1 MPLII
6 PSNSI
11 SAGGYEV
18 DNSLRFDDGSSDYLY
33 RTFTTPTNNKIF
45 TWSGWVKRGSI
56 GTSSSQNFLRTNGAT
71 SDGIRFADQSID
83 GNLDGIRIFFNNST
97 SGDLNTTQ
105 KFRDVSA
112 WYHIVLSV
120 DTTQATASDRVKLYI
135 NGEQVTSFNTETYPA
150 LNHTPKLNSATQHN
164 IGTHQGNEIF
174 DGYMSEVVFIDGQQ
188 LDPTSFGEFDEDSGI
203 WKPIDVS
210 GLTFGTNGF
219 YLDFENSGS
228 LGADVSGNSN
238 NFTVNNLTSIDQTTD
253 TPTNNFATLNPLSTV
268 HTENI
273 SSMLS
278 NGNVDYS
285 PSGDYSI
292 VKSNIP
298 FGTTGKWYVEAK
310 INTTPGG
317 SGGLGVQRLPATS
330 YSTNSYLSYQCNDYC
345 YSYQGGGKIA
355 KGSAS
360 STTVASGL
368 EVFTAGDIIAML
380 FDADNNEIK
389 WYNNDTLIYTLD
401 LSTAPDGYYINDG
414 EWVFAYMGYSGNG
427 TININFGNPTI
438 TISSGNSDANGYG
451 NFEYSTKDG
460 YALNTKNLA
469 EYG

>member
-6 PSNSI
+6 PSNTI
-11 SAGGYEV
+11 SAAGYEI
-18 DNSLRFDDGSSDYLY
+18 DNSLRFDDGSSDYLEK
-33 RTFTTPTNNKIF
+33 TFSTSSDDIDVWTF
-45 TWSGWVKRGSI
+45 SVWFKRGFI
-56 GTSSSQNFLRTNGAT
+56 GTAWHPFFEADDGAN
-71 SDGIRFADQSID
+71 SDTIGIYNDQLYLGDRSGTASVTIP
-83 GNLDGIRIFFNNST
+83 NL
-97 SGDLNTTQ
+97 
-105 KFRDVSA
+105 FRDPSA
-112 WYHIVLSV
+112 WYHLYIRWNGSLSGLSNVL
-120 DTTQATASDRVKLYI
+120 KIYI
-135 NGEQVTSFNTETYPA
+135 NGIEATSFSA
-150 LNHTPKLNSATQHN
+150 LVNRLLLDTDTFNFGANVQKRIGNRSAGSAQY
-164 IGTHQGNEIF
+164 F
-174 DGYMSEVVFIDGQQ
+174 DGYMSEFVFIDGTAY
-188 LDPTSFGEFDEDSGI
+188 DPTSFGEFDEDSGI